1 MKANRV
7 LQQLNAESAK
17 LAAFVKTAKKERTA
31 RTQVHPITGETVTVE
46 AKPAKKATPIITIN
60 EKNQIF
66 FNQEVIDLYGMNG
79 LLLTIANVEGTN
91 YFVLTEDFDKGFAGI
106 AFRTGNSKKGYSNVT
121 NGKKATADV
130 FVQELRN
137 MENGYSNNFLLEEV
151 DVDVQFVTGIKKVFK
166 IKLNKVK

>member
-7 LQQLNAESAK
+7 LSQLNAESVK
-17 LAAFVKTAKKERTA
+17 LASFVKTAKKERV
-31 RTQVHPITGETVTVE
+31 QVNPQTGEKITVA
-46 AKPAKKATPIITIN
+46 AKPATPIITIN
-60 EKNQIF
+60 EKNQIY

-79 LLLTIANVEGTN
+79 LLLTIANVEGVN
-91 YFVLTEDFDKGFAGI
+91 YFVLTEDFGSGFAGI
-106 AFRTGNSKKGYSNVT
+106 AFRTGNSKKGFKNVT
-121 NGKKATADV
+121 NGKRATADV
-130 FVQELRN
+130 FVQEVRN